1 MRLRVQGMGEGWHSK
16 LRFGGLV
23 ELRFSNA
30 KVPDSNRELTGFVL
44 LVGSALQVNSILPFS
59 RSPLP

>member
-1 MRLRVQGMGEGWHSK
+1 MGEGWHSK

-30 KVPDSNRELTGFVL
+30 KVPDSNGELTGFVL
-44 LVGSALQVNSILPFS
+44 LVCSALQVNSTLPSS